1 MGIYCLT
8 FDRPL
13 GRMDS
18 HRLESMLRRFESI
31 PLFRTTWLIESNDPI
46 EFLRS
51 RLNRAFG
58 KQTRFFITRLSEPW
72 CTDGI
77 GPAGKWLNDSQRQW

>member
-8 FDRPL
+8 FDKPL
-13 GRMDS
+13 GRMDC
-18 HRLESMLRRFESI
+18 HRLESMLNRFESVR
-31 PLFRTTWLIESNDPI
+31 LFRTTWLIESTNPI

-51 RLNRAFG
+51 RLNRAFDSR
-58 KQTRFFITRLSEPW
+58 TRFFITRLSEPW

-77 GPAGKWLNDSQRQW
+77 GPVGKWLQDSERQW